1 MCWHKLK
8 LTTSS
13 KWTMRRRESLL
24 KRLAGKQAERD
35 RAMRLY
41 MRGLVS
47 EEEAEVLLADLKN
60 QVGNL
65 RLLIESV
72 ETDLSRKHENR
83 TIAKST
89 EAWLLALRK
98 NLAEVEQDTQEAC
111 LHRRELVKL
120 LVEKITVDRDE
131 DGRAEVHI
139 TYRFGPPPEGSAS
152 FVDGVQNSRMR
163 RRAQPHS

>member
-1 MCWHKLK
+1 
-8 LTTSS
+8 
-13 KWTMRRRESLL
+13 MRRRESLL
-24 KRLAGKQAERD
+24 KRLASKQAERD

-89 EAWLLALRK
+89 EAWLLVI
-98 NLAEVEQDTQEAC
+98 VE
-111 LHRRELVKL
+111 
-120 LVEKITVDRDE
+120 EK
-131 DGRAEVHI
+131 
-139 TYRFGPPPEGSAS
+139 PS
-152 FVDGVQNSRMR
+152 
-163 RRAQPHS
+163 

>member
-1 MCWHKLK
+1 
-8 LTTSS
+8 
-13 KWTMRRRESLL
+13 
-24 KRLAGKQAERD
+24 
-35 RAMRLY
+35 MRLY

-60 QVGNL
+60 RVGNL

-98 NLAEVEQDTQEAC
+98 NLAEVEQDTQEAY

-120 LVEKITVDRDE
+120 LVEKITADRDE
-131 DGRAEVHI
+131 DGRTKVDI
-139 TYRFGPPPEGSAS
+139 TYRFGPPEAPLEVGILVGVENSGTTSLAKRSTISGS
-152 FVDGVQNSRMR
+152 
-163 RRAQPHS
+163 

>member
-1 MCWHKLK
+1 MP
-8 LTTSS
+8 
-13 KWTMRRRESLL
+13 
-24 KRLAGKQAERD
+24 
-35 RAMRLY
+35 LY

-89 EAWLLALRK
+89 EAWLLVLRK

-139 TYRFGPPPEGSAS
+139 KYRFGPPPGR
-152 FVDGVQNSRMR
+152 VR
-163 RRAQPHS
+163 

>member
-1 MCWHKLK
+1 
-8 LTTSS
+8 
-13 KWTMRRRESLL
+13 MRRRESLL
-24 KRLAGKQAERD
+24 KRLASKQAERD

-60 QVGNL
+60 RVGNL

-98 NLAEVEQDTQEAC
+98 NLAEVEQVTQEAC

-152 FVDGVQNSRMR
+152 FVDGVRNSRMR

>member
-1 MCWHKLK
+1 
-8 LTTSS
+8 
-13 KWTMRRRESLL
+13 MRRRESLL
-24 KRLAGKQAERD
+24 KRLASKQAERD

-60 QVGNL
+60 QVGTL

-111 LHRRELVKL
+111 PHRRELVKL

-131 DGRAEVHI
+131 DGRAEVYI

-152 FVDGVQNSRMR
+152 FVDGVRNSRMR